1 MVRPVPGGNILMWR
15 LSGKCGEI
23 TPQICQA
30 RNFGAMITAAQ
41 CRSARTLLSWS
52 LNKLASAASVP
63 ANVID
68 SFEMERQRPDAAT
81 IGALQ
86 RAFEDVGW
94 NSCPMTTCGYAPRH
108 RPTSDR
114 QPRVWQRWVRCRSRL
129 LRSPSQRSRSPSNL
143 GPHRLSSWSAKA
155 AVGAGTAADGTTAAA
170 IGHWGRCHPN
180 W

>member
-1 MVRPVPGGNILMWR
+1 MVRPVPGGNIFMWR
-15 LSGKCGEI
+15 LFGKCGEI

-63 ANVID
+63 VNVID

-86 RAFEDVGW
+86 RAFEDVGVEFL
-94 NSCPMTTCGYAPRH
+94 P
-108 RPTSDR
+108 DDDV
-114 QPRVWQRWVRCRSRL
+114 RVR
-129 LRSPSQRSRSPSNL
+129 
-143 GPHRLSSWSAKA
+143 A
-155 AVGAGTAADGTTAAA
+155 ATPPDK
-170 IGHWGRCHPN
+170 
-180 W
+180 